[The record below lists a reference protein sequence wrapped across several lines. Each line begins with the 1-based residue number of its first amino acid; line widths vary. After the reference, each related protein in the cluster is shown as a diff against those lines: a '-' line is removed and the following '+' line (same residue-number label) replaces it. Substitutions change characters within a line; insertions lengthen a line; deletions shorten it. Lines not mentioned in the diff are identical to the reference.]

1 MSLSRLFW
9 LISVALML
17 LFSIL
22 TARIVFVEW
31 GAYAR
36 GAGSAEAVR
45 SLQLVMIAMEK
56 VSFERGPSNALMGA
70 REESPARRQQLA
82 AARAQTDAA
91 FGGAIAVLRQES
103 DERYTAPLRKV
114 ERVFQA
120 LGAARDRVDRQV
132 GLWGQQRSSENISL
146 AVGGMLD
153 LIPGLISAVAD
164 ISAIAVQADPQLLD
178 GLTGMRVAA
187 SLREYAGQIGSQFT
201 APVIVQRPL
210 SKGEVIEIG
219 KLYGRIQ
226 QLRSLLDL
234 EMREYRENA
243 DYLAALSTLDQQYF
257 GQGLPFL
264 TDLLQIGLGNG
275 VYGLDT
281 ATLAQR
287 YVPTMASILRLRDV
301 IYADL
306 VRQADVRNRQARDVL
321 ISAVAMALF
330 ALLCFFGLMYVVRQR
345 VLGPVLK
352 ATSIVVG
359 LAEDKV
365 DVAIP
370 VARHSDEVSSMLQAL
385 HVLKGRSV
393 ERISLASERENLIAQ
408 LRQSSN
414 TDFLTGVLNRRAFF
428 VQSESHIAIAQ
439 RYRRQLAL
447 ILMDIDHFKQI
458 NDLYGHLVGDEV
470 LRRVVRI
477 AGKALRKMDL
487 LARYGGEE
495 FIILL
500 PEADLQQGLLVAE
513 KLRAELAMGDFV
525 IDQQQP
531 ISVTASFGVSVLAEQ
546 ETLDQLISRADE
558 ALYVAKNKG
567 RNRVTAAA

>member
-9 LISVALML
+9 LISIALML
-17 LFSIL
+17 LFSVL

-36 GAGSAEAVR
+36 GAGSTEAVR

-56 VSFERGPSNALMGA
+56 VSFERGPSNALMGDH
-70 REESPARRQQLA
+70 EQSPARQQQLA
-82 AARAQTDAA
+82 AARAQSDAA
-91 FGGAIAVLRQES
+91 LAGALAVLREES
-103 DERYTAPLRKV
+103 DARYIPALRKL
-114 ERVFQA
+114 ERVSQA
-120 LGAARDRVDRQV
+120 LVPARERVDRQA
-132 GLWGQQRSSENISL
+132 GLAYGQRSSMAISQ
-146 AVGGMLD
+146 AVQGMVGLM
-153 LIPGLISAVAD
+153 PALISAVSD

-187 SLREYAGQIGSQFT
+187 SLREYAGQLGSQFT
-201 APVIVQRPL
+201 APVIIQRPL
-210 SKGEVIEIG
+210 TKGEVIEIG

-234 EMREYRENA
+234 EMREYRDNTG
-243 DYLAALSTLDQQYF
+243 YLTALSVLDQQYF

-264 TDLLQIGLGNG
+264 NDLVQTGLGNG
-275 VYGLDT
+275 IYGLDT

-287 YVPTMASILRLRDV
+287 YVPTMSSILLLRDV
-301 IYADL
+301 IFADL
-306 VRQADVRNRQARDVL
+306 MHQAEARNQQARNVL

-330 ALLCFFGLMYVVRQR
+330 AFLCFFGLMYVVRQR

-352 ATSIVVG
+352 ATNIVVG

-365 DVAIP
+365 DIEIP
-370 VARHSDEVSSMLQAL
+370 VARHADEVSSMLQAL
-385 HVLKGRSV
+385 NVLKGRSV
-393 ERISLASERENLIAQ
+393 ERISLASERETLIAQ

-458 NDLYGHLVGDEV
+458 NDVHGHLAGDEV
-470 LRRVVRI
+470 LRRVVGI

-487 LARYGGEE
+487 FARYGGEE

-500 PEADLQQGLLVAE
+500 PETDLDQGLMVAE
-513 KLRAELAMGDFV
+513 KLRSELSVGEFSIEPGKTIA
-525 IDQQQP
+525 
-531 ISVTASFGVSVLAEQ
+531 VTASFGVSALTDQ

-558 ALYVAKNKG
+558 ALYAAKSGG
-567 RNRVTAAA
+567 RNRVAAA